1 MDLDKYDV
9 TASKDLQWFYE
20 RLLREGVEQL
30 WRSSTYLGLNGVQE
44 IAAKHELKIY
54 EFVESSP
61 LQRNA
66 LLKQFT
72 DEIEKHGFLIAAAH
86 AARCGAAW
94 LDIACRY
101 GVSAGYN
108 PAPRFLLRQAATAAL
123 ELEASFPT
131 LWPFEDHP
139 DPFGPCEP

>member
-1 MDLDKYDV
+1 MDLDKYNDA
-9 TASKDLQWFYE
+9 ASKDLHWFYE
-20 RLLREGVEQL
+20 RLSKEGVEQL
-30 WRSSTYLGLNGVQE
+30 WRSSTYLGLNGVLK
-44 IAAKHELKIY
+44 IASKHEVKIY
-54 EFVESSP
+54 EFIDSSP
-61 LQRNA
+61 SLRNA
-66 LLKQFT
+66 SLKQFT
-72 DEIEKHGFLIAAAH
+72 NEIEKHGFLIAAAH

-94 LDIACRY
+94 LDVACRY
-101 GVSAGYN
+101 GMSAACN